1 MAQRNSDYS
10 KVEKEVLWIYTANWK
25 KNGMIESIMDIPDKY
40 DKNKSMWIQ
49 DDNCSGT
56 TISNKPC
63 KLRIKEMELV
73 SYTPKQ
79 CKTDLTRGCEGL

>member
-63 KLRIKEMELV
+63 KLRI
-73 SYTPKQ
+73 
-79 CKTDLTRGCEGL
+79 